1 MFILSVGVLRELV
14 AIPLVPAP
22 GYQHWPD
29 SLVNDEAYE
38 QIVVKLGQRGRKG
51 MRTHRTFQF
60 PEAPG
65 DWLLKEWSRVEWGRQ
80 GRG

>member
-14 AIPLVPAP
+14 AIPLVPANFTAAP

-38 QIVVKLGQRGRKG
+38 QIVVKLGQRGRRG
-51 MRTHRTFQF
+51 MRTPQDL
-60 PEAPG
+60 PVP
-65 DWLLKEWSRVEWGRQ
+65 
-80 GRG
+80 RGPR

>member
-60 PEAPG
+60 PEAPVIG
-65 DWLLKEWSRVEWGRQ
+65 Y
-80 GRG
+80 

>member
-1 MFILSVGVLRELV
+1 MFILSVDVLRELV
-14 AIPLVPAP
+14 AIPLVPANFTAAP

-51 MRTHRTFQF
+51 MRTPQKL
-60 PEAPG
+60 PVP
-65 DWLLKEWSRVEWGRQ
+65 
-80 GRG
+80 RGPR